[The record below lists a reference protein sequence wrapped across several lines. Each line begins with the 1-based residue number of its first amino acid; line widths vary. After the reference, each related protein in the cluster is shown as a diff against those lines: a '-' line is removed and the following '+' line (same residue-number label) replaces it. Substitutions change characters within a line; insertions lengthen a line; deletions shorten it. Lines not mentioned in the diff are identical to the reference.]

1 MTDAPVPDARWTIE
15 LWPADGIVLY
25 DWLMSVDLTQIP
37 ARHNAQKQALADLL
51 AALET
56 QAPVAGLARAEIEQ
70 AQHEVSKDMGWQ

>member
-1 MTDAPVPDARWTIE
+1 VTGDSAPDTRWEIQLWAADA
-15 LWPADGIVLY
+15 IVLH

-56 QAPVAGLARAEIEQ
+56 QAPVAGLTHAQIEQ
-70 AQHEVSKDMGWQ
+70 AQHEVSSDMGWQ

>member
-1 MTDAPVPDARWTIE
+1 VTDAPAPDARWTIQ

-56 QAPVAGLARAEIEQ
+56 QAPVAGLTHTQIEQ
-70 AQHEVSKDMGWQ
+70 AQREVSKDMGRQ